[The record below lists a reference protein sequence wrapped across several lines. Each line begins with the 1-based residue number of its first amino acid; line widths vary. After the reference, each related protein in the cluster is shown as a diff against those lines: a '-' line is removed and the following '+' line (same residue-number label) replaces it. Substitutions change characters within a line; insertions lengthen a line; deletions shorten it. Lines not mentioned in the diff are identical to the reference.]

1 MSEAKKTAI
10 MLAVGGA
17 LVFGVLE
24 GGEWVDTK
32 GDVIQDAGSAIKC
45 ARKLPDSGCM
55 RLLGYIGETP
65 KPRDPGDLNQFPA
78 ADAVGDCEIID
89 CETEV
94 R

>member
-1 MSEAKKTAI
+1 MSDARKTAI
-10 MLAVGGA
+10 LLAVGGA
-17 LVFGVLE
+17 VVFGVLE
-24 GGEWVDTK
+24 GSDWVDTK
-32 GDVIQDAGSAIKC
+32 GDVIRDAGSAVKC

-65 KPRDPGDLNQFPA
+65 KPQDPGDLNQFPA

-89 CETEV
+89 CEIEV